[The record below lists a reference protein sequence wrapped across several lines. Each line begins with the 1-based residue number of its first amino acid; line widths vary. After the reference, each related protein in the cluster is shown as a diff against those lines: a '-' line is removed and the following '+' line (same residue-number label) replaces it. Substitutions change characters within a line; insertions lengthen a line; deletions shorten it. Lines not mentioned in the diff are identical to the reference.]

1 MRSIVSTLLSLGFL
15 ASLATS
21 TAVIPLRAKTPA
33 PPSAPAALKVGDL
46 APDFK
51 LRYFDGTA
59 LKQVSLS
66 DYRGKKNVVLAFYVF
81 AFTGG

>member
-1 MRSIVSTLLSLGFL
+1 MRSIFSVLLSIGFL
-15 ASLATS
+15 ASLAIP
-21 TAVIPLRAKTPA
+21 TAMIPLCAKTPA
-33 PPSAPAALKVGDL
+33 DQTAPVAIKVGDL